1 MMSVAL
7 LKMWFS
13 LGAIAAMFLSVVL
26 ILFSRAKL
34 TGIIRFITAF
44 IAYAL
49 VIVAGIIMVFVV
61 FSGPV
66 PE

>member
-1 MMSVAL
+1 MSIAL

-13 LGAIAAMFLSVVL
+13 LGAIFAMFISVVL
-26 ILFSRAKL
+26 IMFSRAKL
-34 TGIIRFITAF
+34 KGVFRFIVSF
-44 IAYAL
+44 IAYVL
-49 VIVAGIIMVFVV
+49 VFLAGVVMIFVV